1 MSQAMPYLFCPR
13 RWLSRHDVCALNHTC
28 TLFVVRASSLGR
40 ISVATQSFDGCNSVR
55 TLHMDTTAA
64 VGTHVIIPRH
74 FYRELAYSEING
86 VEYMCASHS
95 LWPRIPAEFHC
106 LDSGAKR
113 WLLILRVSLRIPQ
126 RGANANGALEQGN
139 SAPTPILMETD
150 RQCRYNPV
158 DVAQRQV
165 LRQRRDREFL
175 RLPQEEISCHVGYLR
190 IYALAMALREYI
202 HWYTVE
208 LYGATVELYGATV
221 RNLWVDPRKPTSAG
235 SRVTRPAPDS

>member
-55 TLHMDTTAA
+55 TLRMDTTAA
-64 VGTHVIIPRH
+64 VGTHVIISRH
-74 FYRELAYSEING
+74 FYRELAYSEVNG
-86 VEYMCASHS
+86 VEYMRDSHS
-95 LWPRIPAEFHC
+95 PWPRIPAEFHC

-175 RLPQEEISCHVGYLR
+175 RLSQR
-190 IYALAMALREYI
+190 
-202 HWYTVE
+202 
-208 LYGATVELYGATV
+208 
-221 RNLWVDPRKPTSAG
+221 RNLLPRRVSQDLCADHDVARVHPLVHRRTLWGHCRTLWGHCPKSPGRSEETYF
-235 SRVTRPAPDS
+235 SRK